1 MDNPVYGEVPPDKLT
16 LICPLQLPSQLSFLN
31 KPVIVYCK
39 SPGLVILKLLFAL
52 QPLVSKIVTE
62 YVPACK
68 SKILSLV
75 ELKPLGPYHW

>member
-1 MDNPVYGEVPPDKLT
+1 MYGEVPPVKLI

-31 KPVIVYCK
+31 TPVVVYCK
-39 SPGLVILKLLFAL
+39 SPGLVILKLLLAL
-52 QPLVSKIVTE
+52 QPFVSKIVTE

-75 ELKPLGPYHW
+75 ELKPLGPNHW